1 MPEKTYLKYNINKQV
16 MEEQDPFKK
25 LQDQMKKLIGTEST
39 VKRRKKT
46 KEETQREVFLTTI
59 PLLEHILNRG
69 IMLESDYGFN
79 TIIYDEPF
87 YQIIDSLIYMHFN
100 EDAADLIM
108 FYLYERVNPDG
119 TFNFV
124 TDINGDEFSLE
135 NAEDLWILVQ
145 QITEENKNKDAGS

>member
-1 MPEKTYLKYNINKQV
+1 
-16 MEEQDPFKK
+16 MEEQDPLKN
-25 LQDQMKKLIGTEST
+25 LQDQMKRLIGTEST

-79 TIIYDEPF
+79 TIMYDEPF
-87 YQIIDSLIYMHFN
+87 YQIIDSLIYMHFD

-119 TFNFV
+119 TFNSV
-124 TDINGDEFSLE
+124 TDVNGDEFPLE

-145 QITEENKNKDAGS
+145 QITEENKKPDAGS

>member
-1 MPEKTYLKYNINKQV
+1 
-16 MEEQDPFKK
+16 MEEQDPLKN
-25 LQDQMKKLIGTEST
+25 LQDQMKKLIGTDST

-79 TIIYDEPF
+79 TVMYDEPF
-87 YQIIDSLIYMHFN
+87 YQIIDSLIYMHFD

-145 QITEENKNKDAGS
+145 QITEENKKPDAGS

>member
-1 MPEKTYLKYNINKQV
+1 
-16 MEEQDPFKK
+16 MEEQDPLKK
-25 LQDQMKKLIGTEST
+25 LQDQMKKLIGTDST

-79 TIIYDEPF
+79 TVMYDEPF
-87 YQIIDSLIYMHFN
+87 YQIIDSLIYMHFD

-145 QITEENKNKDAGS
+145 QITEENKKPDAGS

>member
-1 MPEKTYLKYNINKQV
+1 
-16 MEEQDPFKK
+16 
-25 LQDQMKKLIGTEST
+25 
-39 VKRRKKT
+39 
-46 KEETQREVFLTTI
+46 
-59 PLLEHILNRG
+59 
-69 IMLESDYGFN
+69 MLESDYGFN
-79 TIIYDEPF
+79 TVMYDEPF
-87 YQIIDSLIYMHFN
+87 YQIIDSLIYMHFD

-145 QITEENKNKDAGS
+145 QITEENKKPDAGS

>member
-1 MPEKTYLKYNINKQV
+1 
-16 MEEQDPFKK
+16 MEEQDPLKK

-46 KEETQREVFLTTI
+46 KEDTHREVFLTTI

-79 TIIYDEPF
+79 TVMYDEPF
-87 YQIIDSLIYMHFN
+87 YQIIDSLIYMHFD

-145 QITEENKNKDAGS
+145 QITEENKKPDAGS